1 MNFIFRVMN
10 DLFIAPR
17 LQNIVFRP
25 NTGAYII
32 KFVPFLIRITYDLC
46 AIAEVSKHYS
56 IKIFP
61 RSVWLMRSFR
71 TQQMDYNLVVCLHL
85 TKSDRKMYGL

>member
-46 AIAEVSKHYS
+46 AIAEVS
-56 IKIFP
+56 
-61 RSVWLMRSFR
+61 
-71 TQQMDYNLVVCLHL
+71 
-85 TKSDRKMYGL
+85 